1 MTIIRTKE
9 APITGIIKHNIHV
22 LNRLLFIGG
31 VTAEFSPHVRECEF
45 QNPVK
50 FGLWILESGIQLKES
65 GILLTIEIQNPSS
78 TDKDLNPVPGIW
90 NPRKRI
96 RIQVMDSLIW
106 GENFSRTGS

>member
-1 MTIIRTKE
+1 M
-9 APITGIIKHNIHV
+9 
-22 LNRLLFIGG
+22 
-31 VTAEFSPHVRECEF
+31 AESSPHVRECEF
-45 QNPVK
+45 QNPGK